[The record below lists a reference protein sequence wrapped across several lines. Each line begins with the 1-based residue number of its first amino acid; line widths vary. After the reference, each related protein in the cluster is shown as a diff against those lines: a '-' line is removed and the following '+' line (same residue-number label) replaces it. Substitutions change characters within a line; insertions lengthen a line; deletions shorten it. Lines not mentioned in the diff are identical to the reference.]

1 MKRIAVVIL
10 NWNGSEMLQHFL
22 PSAIKH
28 SQDMADVYVA
38 DNGSTDDTVSMM
50 FHRFPHV
57 KLIALDENFGFA
69 EGYNRALK
77 EVENEFVVML
87 NSDVE
92 VTSGWL
98 QPMLEYMDA
107 HPEVAG
113 CQPKI
118 LNYYNRAYF
127 EYSGAAGGYLDC
139 WGFPFCRG
147 RVLNRVE
154 KDEGQYDT
162 VAPVFWASGAA
173 FFIRRQDY
181 FAAGGLDGRFF
192 AHMEEVDLCWRLRA
206 RGRDLVCIPQSVVYH
221 VGGATLSKSN
231 PRKTLLNFR
240 NNLLMLYKNLPARQL
255 HAVLFMRFILDYVAL
270 CLFLVRG
277 HWGDACAVRRA
288 RREYHFMKSSY
299 RLVRRANLKLAK
311 MDEIP
316 ERSRHSV
323 FFYALFRRNKFRL

>member
-22 PSAIKH
+22 PSVIQH

-77 EVENEFVVML
+77 EVDNEFVVML

-162 VAPVFWASGAA
+162 VAPVFWVSGAA

-206 RGRDLVCIPQSVVYH
+206 RGRSLVCLPQSVVYH

-255 HAVLFMRFILDYVAL
+255 HGVLFVRLVLDYVAM
-270 CLFLVRG
+270 CSFLVRG
-277 HWGDACAVRRA
+277 RWGDARAVRRA
-288 RREYHFMKSSY
+288 RREYRFMRSSY
-299 RLVRRANLKLAK
+299 RLVRQANLKLAK
-311 MDEIP
+311 TDVIP
-316 ERSRHSV
+316 EHSRHSV
-323 FFYALFRRNKFRL
+323 FFYALFRRKHFRL